1 MDDDGLLDLLGH
13 LKRRG
18 YHFHSVTPSTHA
30 RVLARERSAAPT
42 LRDVFGW
49 NRSFGES
56 EIEAGLLG
64 LMERAG
70 ILERSPQGL
79 RSALRVASLDNDLFF
94 HSAFPTDEPDAV
106 FFGPD
111 TYRFARFMR
120 ERWPAS
126 ASRVIDM
133 GAGSGAGGIV
143 AARLAPDA
151 AVTLVDVNVDALHL
165 ARVNARAAGVKADLR
180 QDDAMPSGADV
191 IVANPPYM
199 MDPGGRAYRDGG
211 GLFGG
216 ALALDWTRQALASL
230 APGGTFLLYA
240 GAAVVDGSA
249 PLTTALLTA
258 CAEAGAS
265 CQIEE
270 IDPDVFGEELAQPAY
285 AEVERIA
292 AIGATIRVR
301 A

>member
-1 MDDDGLLDLLGH
+1 MDDAGLLDLLGH

-42 LRDVFGW
+42 MRDVFGW
-49 NRSFGES
+49 NRPFGES
-56 EIEAGLLG
+56 EIEAELLG

-94 HSAFPTDEPDAV
+94 HSAYPTDEPDAV

-120 ERWPAS
+120 ERWPAG
-126 ASRVIDM
+126 ARRVIDM

-151 AVTLVDVNVDALHL
+151 AVTLVDVNADALQL

-199 MDPGGRAYRDGG
+199 MDSGGRAYRDGG
-211 GLFGG
+211 GIFGG
-216 ALALDWTRQALASL
+216 ALTLDWTRQALSRL
-230 APGGTFLLYA
+230 APGGTLLLYT
-240 GAAVVDGSA
+240 GASIVRGSA
-249 PLTTALLTA
+249 PLIAALHSA
-258 CAEAGAS
+258 CAEASAS
-265 CQIEE
+265 CDIEE
-270 IDPDVFGEELAQPAY
+270 IDPDVFGEELEKPAY
-285 AEVERIA
+285 ADVERIA
-292 AIGATIRVR
+292 VIGAVIRVR